1 MRWNRQAGLQIRREG
16 RQIAQ
21 ASRSSPQQLLSGR
34 RLCNWVGSQTT
45 AEHSRLLELIQRLR
59 HCRLR
64 AYLLWRVHDNS
75 RTLQR
80 PRRQVTSRDYES
92 NILVG
97 TAICYPHCLKP
108 RRCSSYPG
116 LRGPRSKWRR
126 MWFLFSNSSSLWLFS
141 RYLWTTLLG
150 HQSCSLRRRGYPSS
164 WRPSQGNPFL
174 HSLRLLQ
181 HNRYFRSQQSLVFFS
196 VDRKVCV

>member
-1 MRWNRQAGLQIRREG
+1 M
-16 RQIAQ
+16 
-21 ASRSSPQQLLSGR
+21 
-34 RLCNWVGSQTT
+34 
-45 AEHSRLLELIQRLR
+45 ELIQRLR

-80 PRRQVTSRDYES
+80 PSYQVTSRDYES

-196 VDRKVCV
+196 VDRNVCVELWSTGSAPVWWHPAPFSLLPSKVRDKILLLLQSFNFFSLIKPSSETP